1 MEYDLNV
8 QQNLCAARLFLNLF
22 NLSIE
27 ENENYNESSEIKIK
41 DINNNYVGT
50 IFFKDDDII
59 INACTSIGILKANYK
74 KTKLWGLM
82 DLELYESFLKWKHDI
97 KYTIYGKSIISGD
110 TQIGLHFDTNSNKYC
125 ALHSTIKYI
134 DENSN
139 KVVIN
144 IQDDGFSFC
153 YTAKGVNFEEELTI
167 NPNKKIEANMYHSIS
182 EGQINK
188 KEIFRY
194 PYSDVKII
202 NTEYKYD
209 KKYISAFS
217 RIIKNHDI
225 IDSVYNCYY
234 SLGEH
239 YDKQDI
245 IQKGVLMQKI
255 DPTFKEKI
263 QEIFLFFENDD
274 LSFLNNLIDMSFDN
288 YSEEERLA
296 LFGLKINKLLYYNN
310 ATNVLDAYLGTNGN
324 SPFKNSKIKLLN
336 NYVNN

>member
-50 IFFKDDDII
+50 IFFINDNII

-74 KTKLWGLM
+74 KTKLWGLG
-82 DLELYESFLKWKHDI
+82 DLELNESFLKWKHDI

-110 TQIGLHFDTNSNKYC
+110 TQIGLHFDTNSYKYC

-144 IQDDGFSFC
+144 IQDDGFNFC
-153 YTAKGVNFEEELTI
+153 YNAKGVNFEEKLTI
-167 NPNKKIEANMYHSIS
+167 NPNNEFEANMYHSIYK
-182 EGQINK
+182 GQPNRDK
-188 KEIFRY
+188 FFRY
-194 PYSDVKII
+194 PYSYVKKI

-217 RIIKNHDI
+217 NIINNYNI
-225 IDSVYNCYY
+225 IDREYNCYY
-234 SLGEH
+234 SLGDH

-336 NYVNN
+336 NNVNN